1 MSTTWWN
8 SQRIPPLSLILAG
21 QEIAMP
27 FFGAAEEGRDLLGP
41 LERRVKRPGPADGVV
56 RIRLV
61 VTPGF

>member
-1 MSTTWWN
+1 
-8 SQRIPPLSLILAG
+8 
-21 QEIAMP
+21 MP